1 MSDTPLS
8 LISDGHVRVL
18 TVNRPERRNAI
29 DRATMAALDAQLVE
43 VQRDVDARALVVTGA
58 GDKAFVAGADISE
71 FQAMTPAEARQYARD
86 GQAVMRRLETLGMPS
101 IAAINGHALGGGCEL
116 AMACTFRVM
125 ATSAR
130 IGLPEVKLG
139 LIPGFG
145 GTQRL
150 ARLVGRQRAL
160 ELMLTGRLAD
170 ADEAVAIGLVL
181 QAVAPEQLHA
191 TALGLAHTLAAGAP
205 RAQAYALAAVDEGLD
220 VPLAT
225 GCDIEA
231 EYFGLAAATDDMREG
246 VAAFLEKRT
255 PSFTGR

>member
-1 MSDTPLS
+1 MSDEPLS
-8 LISDGHVRVL
+8 LTSDGPVRVL
-18 TVNRPERRNAI
+18 TVNRPARRNAI
-29 DRATMAALDAQLVE
+29 DRATMAALDARLVE
-43 VQRDVDARALVVTGA
+43 VQRDTAARVLVVTGA

-71 FQAMTPAEARQYARD
+71 FLAMTPAEARQYARD
-86 GQAVMRRLETLGMPS
+86 GQAVMRRLETLGIPS
-101 IAAINGHALGGGCEL
+101 VAAINGHALGGGCEL

-125 ATSAR
+125 ASSAR
-130 IGLPEVKLG
+130 VGLPEVKLG

-150 ARLVGRQRAL
+150 SRLVGRQRAL
-160 ELMLTGRLAD
+160 ELILTGRLVD
-170 ADEAVAIGLVL
+170 ADEAVAMGLVL
-181 QAVAPEQLHA
+181 RAVAPEDLRA
-191 TALGLAHTLAAGAP
+191 TALDLAHTLAGGAP

-246 VAAFLEKRT
+246 VAAFLEKRS